1 MKQNEEIPDEIVR
14 FIQVVSDDE
23 NLKDW
28 FLNLENIPNS
38 VRSSE
43 LQKMGEK
50 MKENIT
56 TPFTQMGRVMAF
68 GTFIKFLCLI
78 TFYKG
83 PFTLPTGDGGR

>member
-38 VRSSE
+38 VRYSE

-50 MKENIT
+50 MKENNENPSLILLIESLSNKDIYKAILKT
-56 TPFTQMGRVMAF
+56 
-68 GTFIKFLCLI
+68 IKAL
-78 TFYKG
+78 
-83 PFTLPTGDGGR
+83 